1 MKLLH
6 PSSSQYQG
14 GAIIRMWI
22 YSVEYD
28 IQKITNKNNFS
39 VISLFI
45 YPVFKCIKFHKKIFY
60 GLVIGLS

>member
-1 MKLLH
+1 MIKSLF
-6 PSSSQYQG
+6 
-14 GAIIRMWI
+14 
-22 YSVEYD
+22 EN